1 MYTFELTSMYL
12 TSEEQVIFADMTSV
26 QDYTNAFKNY
36 GRKIKM
42 FNKKEL
48 MRELN

>member
-1 MYTFELTSMYL
+1 MYTFELTSKYL
-12 TSEEQVIFADMTSV
+12 TSEEQDIFVDMTSV
-26 QDYTNAFKNY
+26 QDYTNAFKNH
-36 GRKIKM
+36 GHKIKV